1 MKNALILL
9 ACLASTNV
17 CAFADETSVS
27 NTTTKTDV
35 APTADTSVSS
45 TEVKS
50 KHHGN
55 KVKATTTKVESGAA
69 PVSSTTSTTN
79 TKVSQ

>member
-1 MKNALILL
+1 MKKALIVL

-27 NTTTKTDV
+27 NTTTKTDA
-35 APTADTSVSS
+35 APAASVSS

-55 KVKATTTKVESGAA
+55 KVKSTTTSVNAGAS
-69 PVSSTTSTTN
+69 PVSSTTSTTD
-79 TKVSQ
+79 TKVSH